1 MIVVFG
7 SLNVDLVFRVPSLPR
22 PGETVLAPS
31 YAAIA
36 GGKGANQAF
45 AAARAGAAV
54 RMVGCVGGDD
64 FADIVLSSLSGAGV
78 DTGGVRRCPS
88 RTGCAAIAVD
98 ARGENQI
105 AVAAGA
111 NLEARAA
118 QVPDAWL
125 GPQTVVVLQME
136 VPAAENWA
144 LIGRAKQAGCRV
156 LLNVAPAAPVPPSVL
171 EFVDVLIVN
180 ETEAMV
186 VAEAAGI
193 PEVGPVHAARSLARG
208 YDLACVVTLGA
219 KGAAAFA
226 GDGDWEVPPLAVKPV
241 DTTGAGDTFCGVLA
255 AALDV
260 GASFPEALRRA
271 GVGGALACTRAG
283 AQTGMPGAAEIEAH
297 LAGAPAVCRW
307 APARMDG
314 YGHETQ

>member
-7 SLNVDLVFRVPSLPR
+7 SINVDLVFRVTSLPR

-45 AAARAGAAV
+45 AAAKAGARV
-54 RMVGCVGGDD
+54 RMVGCVGDDD
-64 FADIVLSSLSGAGV
+64 FADIVLSSLAGAGV
-78 DTGGVRRCPS
+78 DNDGVKRCGS

-111 NLEARAA
+111 NMEAHAD

-125 GPQTVVVLQME
+125 GPQTTVVLQME

-144 LIGRAKQAGCRV
+144 LIGRAKQAGARV
-156 LLNVAPAAPVPPSVL
+156 LLNVAPAMPVPPSVL
-171 EFVDVLIVN
+171 EFVDILIVN

-193 PEVGPVHAARSLARG
+193 PEIDPVDAARGLARG
-208 YDLACVVTLGA
+208 HDLACIVTLGS
-219 KGAAAFA
+219 KGAVAFS
-226 GDGDWEVPPLAVKPV
+226 GDGDWEVPPLAIKPV

-255 AALDV
+255 AALDA
-260 GASFPEALRRA
+260 GADFSEALRRA

-283 AQTGMPGAAEIEAH
+283 AQTGMPDKAEIEARLH
-297 LAGAPAVCRW
+297 DAPTVRPW
-307 APARMDG
+307 VPVRKDG
-314 YGHETQ
+314 THS